1 VQGQE
6 DCKIIIQDGD
16 SMTTV
21 LNVAERMRQIKPSP
35 TLAVNAKAKALKA
48 SGADILNF
56 SVGEPDFDT
65 PPHVCAAG
73 KEAIDQ
79 GFTRYTAVPGIPE
92 LREAIAERL
101 KTDKGWAYEA
111 DQIQVSCGGK
121 HGLYNMAQSLFGP
134 GDEVIVP
141 TPYWVSYPPILE
153 LAGAKPVF
161 LTLSDA
167 DNFDINERELQ
178 KCASPRTKGII
189 LNSPSNPTGAIFSN
203 KALRSV
209 ADMALENK
217 WAVVSDDIYDTIV
230 YEGGELPHILNVEPK
245 LMDQTLVLNGVSKSF
260 AMTGWRIG
268 YTAGPK
274 HIIAAMNK
282 IQSQSTSNASSIAQK
297 AALAA
302 VSGSQDFPAR
312 MKEAFVPRLD
322 FIMAKLENI
331 PNVTC
336 VRPKGA
342 FYVFPNLSAYYG
354 KAFKGKVINNSVEM
368 ADFFLDEALIAS
380 VPGAAFGADAFV
392 RFSFATSMDIIEEG
406 MNRLEEALLK
416 LA

>member
-1 VQGQE
+1 
-6 DCKIIIQDGD
+6 
-16 SMTTV
+16 MTTI
-21 LNVAERMRQIKPSP
+21 LNVAERMLQIKPSP

-65 PPHVCAAG
+65 PAHVCAAG
-73 KEAIDQ
+73 KDAIDQ

-92 LREAIAERL
+92 LREAIVDRI
-101 KTDKGWAYEA
+101 KVDKGWTYGA
-111 DQIQVSCGGK
+111 DQIQVCCGGK
-121 HGLYNMAQSLFGP
+121 HGLYNMAMSLFGP

-141 TPYWVSYPPILE
+141 TPYWVSYPPIIE
-153 LAGAKPVF
+153 LAGATPV
-161 LTLSDA
+161 LLPLSDT
-167 DNFDINERELQ
+167 DNFDIKESELK
-178 KCASPRTKGII
+178 KCATPRTKGII

-203 KALRSV
+203 EALRSV

-217 WAVVSDDIYDTIV
+217 WAVISDDIYDTIV
-230 YEGGELPHILNVEPK
+230 YEDGPLPHILNVEPK

-282 IQSQSTSNASSIAQK
+282 IQSQSTSNASSVAQK

-302 VSGSQDFPAR
+302 VLGPQDFPVK

-322 FIMAKLENI
+322 FIIDKLESI
-331 PNVTC
+331 PDVTC

-354 KAFKGKVINNSVEM
+354 KSFNGKVIGNSVDM

-380 VPGAAFGADAFV
+380 VPGAAFGADDFV
-392 RFSFATSMDIIEEG
+392 RFSFATSMDIIKEG
-406 MNRLEEALLK
+406 MRRLEEALMK
-416 LA
+416 LT

>member
-1 VQGQE
+1 
-6 DCKIIIQDGD
+6 
-16 SMTTV
+16 
-21 LNVAERMRQIKPSP
+21 
-35 TLAVNAKAKALKA
+35 
-48 SGADILNF
+48 
-56 SVGEPDFDT
+56 
-65 PPHVCAAG
+65 
-73 KEAIDQ
+73 
-79 GFTRYTAVPGIPE
+79 
-92 LREAIAERL
+92 
-101 KTDKGWAYEA
+101 
-111 DQIQVSCGGK
+111 
-121 HGLYNMAQSLFGP
+121 
-134 GDEVIVP
+134 
-141 TPYWVSYPPILE
+141 
-153 LAGAKPVF
+153 
-161 LTLSDA
+161 
-167 DNFDINERELQ
+167 
-178 KCASPRTKGII
+178 
-189 LNSPSNPTGAIFSN
+189 
-203 KALRSV
+203 
-209 ADMALENK
+209 
-217 WAVVSDDIYDTIV
+217 
-230 YEGGELPHILNVEPK
+230 
-245 LMDQTLVLNGVSKSF
+245 
-260 AMTGWRIG
+260 
-268 YTAGPK
+268 
-274 HIIAAMNK
+274 MNK